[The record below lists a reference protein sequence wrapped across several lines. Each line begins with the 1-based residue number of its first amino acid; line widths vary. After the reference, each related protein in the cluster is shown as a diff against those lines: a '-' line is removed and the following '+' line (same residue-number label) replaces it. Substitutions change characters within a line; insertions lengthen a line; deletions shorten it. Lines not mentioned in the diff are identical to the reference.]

1 MIPAL
6 VTRMSRP
13 PSSST
18 VRATA
23 ASTCSREVTSVWI
36 WRPGTSSSKAEI
48 GARHPGALGGEPRQ
62 RRLPD
67 PAAGAGYERDLALEA
82 FHAA

>member
-23 ASTCSREVTSVWI
+23 ASTCSRDGDVGLDLEAGDVVVE
-36 WRPGTSSSKAEI
+36 REI
-48 GARHPGALGGEPRQ
+48 GGRHLGALGGEPRQ

-67 PAAGAGYERDLALEA
+67 PAAGAGDERDLALEA
-82 FHAA
+82 IHAA

>member
-1 MIPAL
+1 MIPAQ

-23 ASTCSREVTSVWI
+23 ASTCARSVTSVSI
-36 WRPGTSSSKAEI
+36 CRPGTSSSKARSAAATFAPFGLE
-48 GARHPGALGGEPRQ
+48 ARE
-62 RRLPD
+62 RRLAD
-67 PAAGAGYERDLALEA
+67 SAPAAGDEHDLAVEA
-82 FHAA
+82 IHAA